1 MEEDEKDQVCPRSGG
16 ERAENRREAQ
26 RSEGQRCQHAVG
38 MQPGRALATKGH
50 VKRQGWAGD

>member
-26 RSEGQRCQHAVG
+26 RSEGQRDASMLWECSLEG
-38 MQPGRALATKGH
+38 L
-50 VKRQGWAGD
+50 